1 MKITPYEQR
10 VLVLRKRNAPKE
22 GSLTTKATL
31 SKVPV
36 GTLKTRIRK
45 LVESGL
51 DRDRAIEVALGRPIG
66 PQGRPRKV

>member
-1 MKITPYEQR
+1 MKITPHEQR
-10 VLVLRKRNAPKE
+10 VLVPRKRNTPKE
-22 GSLTTKATL
+22 GSLSARAAL

-36 GTLKTRIRK
+36 GTLKTRLKK

-66 PQGRPRKV
+66 PQGRPRKF

>member
-10 VLVLRKRNAPKE
+10 VLVLKKRNAPKE

-31 SKVPV
+31 NKVPV

-45 LVESGL
+45 LVEGGL